1 MVKERWGRRGGGGA
15 PVWEGVQSWN
25 GRTVDKWERWE
36 ARVRV
41 RVKWVETWQ

>member
-1 MVKERWGRRGGGGA
+1 MGGGA

-25 GRTVDKWERWE
+25 GWTVDKWERWE